1 MDMDEKYIELLLN
14 KCIDYKNSKILFI
27 CYDVEIEDESKS
39 IIDEM
44 IYDEQL
50 ALLRRE
56 LAFIKSEY
64 RNIIVAYYLENKSI

>member
-1 MDMDEKYIELLLN
+1 
-14 KCIDYKNSKILFI
+14 
-27 CYDVEIEDESKS
+27 
-39 IIDEM
+39 M

-64 RNIIVAYYLENKSI
+64 RDIIVAYYLENKSIKDIAKSLNLSVDAI